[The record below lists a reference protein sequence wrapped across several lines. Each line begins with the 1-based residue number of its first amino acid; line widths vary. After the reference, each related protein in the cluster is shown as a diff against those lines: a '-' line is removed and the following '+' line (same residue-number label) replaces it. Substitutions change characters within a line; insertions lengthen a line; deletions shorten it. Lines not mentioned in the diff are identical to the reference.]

1 MEKPEKGHSEEVSPE
16 EMVFSPPAE
25 AETNDAVP
33 TGFPLSWRS
42 ESALRER
49 RARILRERA
58 ILLAREPKQLV
69 SIGDALEVVVFR
81 LAEEVYALESTCV
94 GEVFPLRNLVPV
106 PGTPSFV
113 AGIVNLR
120 GQILSVL
127 DLRVFF
133 DLPRQDPEGM
143 VLLLRSEEME
153 LGVLADALLGVR
165 TLLREEIRPA
175 PPSMPGPRSAYLKGV
190 LGEDLILLDGRALL
204 RDRSLVV
211 EEELPE

>member
-1 MEKPEKGHSEEVSPE
+1 VEKPENGHSGGVFSE
-16 EMVFSPPAE
+16 EMVFSSPAE
-25 AETNDAVP
+25 ANDVVSPSFSA
-33 TGFPLSWRS
+33 LERS

-69 SIGDALEVVVFR
+69 STGDVLDVVVFR
-81 LAEEVYALESTCV
+81 LADEVYALESTCV

-113 AGIVNLR
+113 AGIVTLR

-127 DLRVFF
+127 DLRVLFG
-133 DLPRQDPEGM
+133 LPRRDPAGM
-143 VLLLRSEEME
+143 VLFLRSAEME
-153 LGVLADALLGVR
+153 LGVLADVLLGVR

-175 PPSMPGPRSAYLKGV
+175 PPSLPGPRAAYLKGV

-211 EEELPE
+211 EEASPE